1 MSQRLSAE
9 FHDRSTMV
17 SRNGSGGP
25 SRVDSPDLEAATIHV
40 DDDIEKSKTKSQ
52 RVIAAPLDRRESTIR
67 EAWPAPELKSDA
79 TLEREAE
86 LEEKDEFLVTFEDN
100 DSLDP
105 KVCLSSLSTW
115 SYQPLIEADSMI
127 RRTGQGPFAGICSYF
142 LH

>member
-1 MSQRLSAE
+1 MSRLSTE

-17 SRNGSGGP
+17 SRNGSGDP
-25 SRVDSPDLEAATIHV
+25 SNRVDSPDLEAATIHV
-40 DDDIEKSKTKSQ
+40 DDDIEKSKSKSQ
-52 RVIAAPLDRRESTIR
+52 RVVAAPLDRRESTIR

-115 SYQPLIEADSMI
+115 S
-127 RRTGQGPFAGICSYF
+127 
-142 LH
+142 

>member
-1 MSQRLSAE
+1 MSSQRLSTE

-17 SRNGSGGP
+17 SRNGSGDP

-40 DDDIEKSKTKSQ
+40 DDDIEKSKSKSQ

-79 TLEREAE
+79 TVEREAE

-105 KVCLSSLSTW
+105 KVCLGSLST
-115 SYQPLIEADSMI
+115 
-127 RRTGQGPFAGICSYF
+127 
-142 LH
+142 